1 MDPRMQVSIV
11 HGRTNRCRR
20 RLPAYARASLPLLAA
35 PERQRSP
42 LRFAPGGM
50 RELSSELLV
59 SPPLRSGRNQE
70 FEQMPLRGTV
80 QLAH

>member
-1 MDPRMQVSIV
+1 MSAFVGDARIIDWS
-11 HGRTNRCRR
+11 RR
-20 RLPAYARASLPLLAA
+20 RSRPTTRFSGPASPAA
-35 PERQRSP
+35 ERQRSP

-59 SPPLRSGRNQE
+59 SPPLRSGENQE
-70 FEQMPLRGTV
+70 FEQMPLRGTA